1 MTISFAVNFPL
12 FFMLVIC
19 LSYVSDGGMYSV
31 SPAICIN
38 SFGMKN
44 GAGIYAMVYCSYI
57 FGNFS

>member
-1 MTISFAVNFPL
+1 
-12 FFMLVIC
+12 MLVVC

-44 GAGIYAMVYCSYI
+44 GAGIYAMIYCSYI